1 MSKRFVTLF
10 LAASFA
16 GLTLSTT
23 AIGAAPGGGGGSP
36 GGSGG
41 GGFSGPS
48 YNPAADYQLG
58 VQALKD
64 GKYKE
69 ADKAFDK
76 VLNAVPSDPV
86 VLLLYGL
93 SKAGQNDLKGARKAY
108 ERSVRADKKN
118 IDAHRELGVTYA
130 KLGEAPKA
138 ADELKT
144 LQARVDACGDVC
156 PEAGALKA
164 AVAAVQGAIAAPK
177 GSAELA
183 HPGLMFADAK
193 QGDNAYLQAVGLIN
207 QGRYRDAL
215 GSLEVARTAFGPHP
229 DVLTYVG
236 FTYRKMG
243 EYDQAEKYYTEALK
257 VAPDH
262 KAATEYF
269 GELKVE
275 RGDLP
280 GARKLLARLNDICVY
295 GCAEEQELRRWID
308 AAQKTS

>member
-1 MSKRFVTLF
+1 MSKRLVTLF
-10 LAASFA
+10 LAA
-16 GLTLSTT
+16 GLAAATLSTS
-23 AIGAAPGGGGGSP
+23 AIGAAPGGGGSP
-36 GGSGG
+36 GGS

-48 YNPAADYQLG
+48 YNPAADYKLG
-58 VQALKD
+58 LDALKN

-76 VLNAVPSDPV
+76 VLGAAPGDPV
-86 VLLLYGL
+86 VLLLSGL
-93 SKAGQNDLKGARKAY
+93 SKTGLNDLKGARTAY

-130 KLGEAPKA
+130 KLGQAPKA
-138 ADELKT
+138 EDELKG
-144 LQARVDACGDVC
+144 LQARVDACKDVC

-183 HPGLMFADAK
+183 RPGLMFADSR
-193 QGDNAYLQAVGLIN
+193 QGDNAYIQAVGLIN
-207 QGRYRDAL
+207 QGRYQDAL
-215 GSLEVARTAFGPHP
+215 TSLSVARAAFGPHP

-262 KAATEYF
+262 KAATEYY

-280 GARKLLARLNDICVY
+280 GARKLLARLADICVY

-308 AAQKTS
+308 AAQRAS